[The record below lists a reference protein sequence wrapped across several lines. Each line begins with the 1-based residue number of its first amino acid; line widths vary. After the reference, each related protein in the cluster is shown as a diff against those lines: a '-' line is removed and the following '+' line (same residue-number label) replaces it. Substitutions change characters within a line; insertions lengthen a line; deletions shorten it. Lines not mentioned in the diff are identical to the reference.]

1 MRRKFKM
8 IGQIL
13 IVVSLACCL
22 FYNVYNYFKEEK
34 EVEIAD
40 NYIEETKVID
50 DEEIITEND
59 VQKKESIKKEI
70 NYTAVIEIPSVNLK
84 RGVVDS
90 TSNFNS
96 INYAISV
103 DKNSNYPDKEGNF
116 ILYAHSGNK
125 IGRASCRER
134 VLRLV

>member
-1 MRRKFKM
+1 MVESKNPE
-8 IGQIL
+8 QIADAV
-13 IVVSLACCL
+13 IR
-22 FYNVYNYFKEEK
+22 YFKEEK

-116 ILYAHSGNK
+116 ILYAL
-125 IGRASCRER
+125 IA
-134 VLRLV
+134 